1 VKISPRLSSIRN
13 LMPEAYVTLSRLQTL
28 VISLTLLPLLAA
40 CNQAAD
46 SQQTTAA
53 ATTAPAAETFTVYK
67 QATCGCCEEW
77 MSRVEEAGL
86 DVTGRDVADLNAIKD
101 QYQIAPRYQSCH
113 TAVSSQGY
121 VFEGHIPAR
130 YIQEF
135 LANPPADAIGLAVPG
150 MPLGSPGMEVGD
162 RFTPYEVL
170 LLKKDGSSEVF
181 ASVASAGEQVVG
193 PRG

>member
-1 VKISPRLSSIRN
+1 
-13 LMPEAYVTLSRLQTL
+13 MHLSRLK
-28 VISLTLLPLLAA
+28 VFVVSLTLLPLLAA
-40 CNQAAD
+40 CKQAAD

-53 ATTAPAAETFTVYK
+53 AAAAPGAETFTVYK

-86 DVTGRDVADLNAIKD
+86 DVTGRDVADLNAVKV
-101 QYQIAPRYQSCH
+101 QFQVAPRYQSCH

-130 YIQEF
+130 FIQEF
-135 LANPPADAIGLAVPG
+135 LASPPADAIGLAAPG
-150 MPLGSPGMEVGD
+150 MPLGSPGMEVEN

-170 LLKKDGSSEVF
+170 LLKRDGSSEVF
-181 ASVASAGEQVVG
+181 ARVNSAAEQVE
-193 PRG
+193 PSA

>member
-1 VKISPRLSSIRN
+1 MNLSQ
-13 LMPEAYVTLSRLQTL
+13 LHVF
-28 VISLTLLPLLAA
+28 VVSLALLPLLAA

-53 ATTAPAAETFTVYK
+53 APAADTFTVYK

-86 DVTGRDVADLNAIKD
+86 DVTGRDVADLNAVKV
-101 QYQIAPRYQSCH
+101 QFQVAPRYQSCH

-130 YIQEF
+130 FIQDF

-150 MPLGSPGMEVGD
+150 MPLGSPGMEVEN

-181 ASVASAGEQVVG
+181 ASVSSAAEQVEPG
-193 PRG
+193 A